1 MQLEEH
7 TLSDPTATQRND
19 CSPIRVTVH
28 VAHPLV
34 SAGLHAV
41 LREHPD
47 IRVLSP
53 RNGNWGPGASSG
65 DIIVAETTDS
75 ICRHVPPLRRNA
87 TKTGLD
93 RRIVAVGN
101 CDTGISIITALC
113 GGVRGFVSARHV
125 VTELPAA
132 IRAVARGHAY
142 LSSSMATTLLNWLS
156 SQLPAGLARFYRAAD
171 LLSSRERE
179 VLLLLG
185 NGHSNAE
192 IARKLVISET
202 TVRSHLCHILTKLD
216 LRTRTEAVLFSY
228 QFRLSTSEAIERSA

>member
-1 MQLEEH
+1 MQMEEY
-7 TLSDPTATQRND
+7 TLPDPTIKGRKD
-19 CSPIRVTVH
+19 CSPIRVNVH

-41 LREHPD
+41 LSEHPD
-47 IRVLSP
+47 ICVLSS
-53 RNGNWGPGASSG
+53 RSGLRGPGTDSD

-75 ICRHVPPLRRNA
+75 ICRLVPSRRRNA
-87 TKTGLD
+87 TVAGPG

-101 CDTGISIITALC
+101 CDTGISIVTALC
-113 GGVRGFVSARHV
+113 GGVRGFVSVRHV
-125 VTELPAA
+125 ATELPEA

-142 LSSSMATTLLNWLS
+142 LSSSMATTLLNWLCA
-156 SQLPAGLARFYRAAD
+156 QLPADLARFYRAAD

-185 NGHSNAE
+185 YGNSNAE
-192 IARKLVISET
+192 IATKLVISET